1 MTNRRIL
8 WVVVLLAALAL
19 RTSATLMIPL
29 SLEELQ
35 GRADLI
41 LHATVKS
48 KTCERTTEGRIITRV
63 RMDVSEV
70 LKGVLKTN
78 TFEIVHGGGVVGDVR
93 AEVSGQVEYK
103 EGEEVVAFLVLN
115 QRGEGVTLGLAQG
128 KFRVWRDAQTGE
140 KFAHNPFHGS
150 SEAESRTAR
159 PSTPQSSGRLSLVEL
174 TKKAGRTN
182 P

>member
-1 MTNRRIL
+1 
-8 WVVVLLAALAL
+8 
-19 RTSATLMIPL
+19 MIPL
-29 SLEELQ
+29 SIEELQ
-35 GRADLI
+35 GRANLI

-48 KTCERTTEGRIITRV
+48 KACERTAEGRIITRV
-63 RMDVSEV
+63 RVNVIEV
-70 LKGVLKTN
+70 LKGALKTN

-93 AEVSGQVEYK
+93 AEVSGQVEYT

-140 KFAHNPFHGS
+140 KLAHNPFHGS
-150 SEAESRTAR
+150 SAPELRRAR
-159 PSTPQSSGRLSLVEL
+159 SAAPQSLGRLLL
-174 TKKAGRTN
+174 GDLIRKARRKN